1 LVGSGPPGILTFNL
15 LLINEFPDVGPD
27 KRAGRRNVVIVLG
40 KRRASILYLITT
52 GSVYLWSILG
62 VRFRFM
68 PPGTLFGLLTLPAA
82 LKGVK
87 GALSKYGAHGG
98 EFLPVMGLNVLV
110 VLVTQAL
117 MAIGYGVSGYL
128 VR

>member
-1 LVGSGPPGILTFNL
+1 
-15 LLINEFPDVGPD
+15 VGPD
-27 KRAGRRNVVIVLG
+27 EKAGRRNIVIVLG

-52 GSVYLWSILG
+52 GSVYLWIILG
-62 VRFRFM
+62 SIFRFM
-68 PPGTLFGLLTLPAA
+68 PLGTLLGLLTLPAA

-87 GALSKYGAHGG
+87 GALSKYGANGG
-98 EFLPVMGLNVLV
+98 DFLPVMGLNVLV

-117 MAIGYGVSGYL
+117 MAIGYGISGYL